1 MSRQIRAGY
10 TQAILNL
17 SSWKFLVLEILVIAI
32 WLSAYLES
40 IYVFVGTITLAVIVF
55 LNTILCQVASI
66 LISFFWASLGA
77 FVSRGINIFNNEI
90 FMSLES
96 FISIFASPISQAI
109 AFLLFIVSYIYHVSV
124 AGILRDIIFSIIPRR
139 RRSKKLEFNKDEI

>member
-40 IYVFVGTITLAVIVF
+40 IYVFVGAITLAVIVF

-77 FVSRGINIFNNEI
+77 FISRGINIFNNEI
-90 FMSLES
+90 FMSFES

>member
-1 MSRQIRAGY
+1 MSRHTRAGY

-40 IYVFVGTITLAVIVF
+40 IYVFVGVFTLAVIVF
-55 LNTILCQVASI
+55 LNGILCQVASI

-77 FVSRGINIFNNEI
+77 VLSSGINIFNNEI
-90 FMSLES
+90 FMSFES
-96 FISIFASPISQAI
+96 FIYIFASPISQVT
-109 AFLLFIVSYIYHVSV
+109 AFLLFTVSYIYHVSV
-124 AGILRDIIFSIIPRR
+124 AGILRDIIFPIIPGRQKF
-139 RRSKKLEFNKDEI
+139 SKKTGVQER

>member
-17 SSWKFLVLEILVIAI
+17 SSWKFLVFEILVIAI

-40 IYVFVGTITLAVIVF
+40 IYVFVGVITLAVIVF

-77 FVSRGINIFNNEI
+77 FISRGINIFNNEI

>member
-40 IYVFVGTITLAVIVF
+40 IYVFVGVITLAVIVF

>member
-40 IYVFVGTITLAVIVF
+40 IYVLVGVITLAVIVF

-77 FVSRGINIFNNEI
+77 FISRGINIFNNEI

-139 RRSKKLEFNKDEI
+139 RRSKKLGFNKDEI